1 MDNSVIYEDEC
12 SLNFMSNHVV
22 ELYDLLSRISNIHFS
37 HNPVARL
44 HGGRR

>member
-12 SLNFMSNHVV
+12 SLNFMFSHVV
-22 ELYDLLSRISNIHFS
+22 ELYDLLTRISNIHFS
-37 HNPVARL
+37 HNPVAHL